1 MDSGECEIDRAK
13 TDQPDWLRKAQ
24 AFSPVH
30 NGKSGHFYAL
40 GDHRVEEQDGPL
52 FVRIQTRGNHWV
64 FWSVV
69 TDADRR
75 RLVEEDERD
84 EHLRWKYADHDDDGG
99 YDECAHDMEDM
110 G

>member
-30 NGKSGHFYAL
+30 NGQAGHFYAL
-40 GDHRVEEQDGPL
+40 KDDL
-52 FVRIQTRGNHWV
+52 FVRVQTRGNHWV
-64 FWSVV
+64 FWSIVS
-69 TDADRR
+69 DADRR

-84 EHLRWKYADHDDDGG
+84 EHLRWKYADHDG

-110 G
+110 E